1 MLSFVA
7 FQPSMDPM
15 KTLIYTTFLVL
26 LCACQPL
33 FGQGQ
38 GSGDPITLNLKA
50 ASITRAEALTQIN
63 NGLPVNIFFE
73 ADQLGSTPISLDL
86 QDATV
91 REALDAILA
100 GTILS
105 FVDYRDRVYVVG
117 PSITIGTEFDAAYYA
132 AIAARAEADE
142 PADVD
147 PGASGPTPIGSLET
161 LGPDG
166 LAEVSGVITDQN
178 SDETIIGATVQ
189 IENNTT
195 ATVTDTDGSYSLK
208 LRPGSYTM
216 IISYV
221 GFGANRRDINVNG
234 SGTYDIAL
242 GASSTTLAEVVV
254 TEQAADANVGR
265 VQAGVDRLDMEQL
278 EKLPTFMGESDV
290 VKALLLKPGVS
301 SIGEGATGFNVRGGE
316 IDQNLLLMDN
326 GALINS
332 SHALGFFSTYNAD
345 LIKSVDLYKAN
356 MPARFGGRL
365 ASVLDVQLRDGN
377 FDHFRVK
384 AGIGPVTGKVM
395 LEGPIVKE
403 KSSFIFGARS
413 SYANWAIN
421 LASVPEVKASSA
433 FFFDGNL
440 RITQR
445 FGEKS
450 TLILQGYGSQDE
462 FTYNNTFSFDY
473 QTSLGQVT
481 WKQIFSDKLYG
492 DIAFVYNDYTSSQ
505 SDLRSLTA
513 ETVDN
518 GIRYLTVKPV
528 LNYEASEQ
536 LRFEGGLE
544 INRFWINPGTRV
556 RASEASL
563 AQEASLE
570 EEQGLEASAFLSAD
584 YDISD
589 RFSISGGIRF
599 MNYRFLGPNTEFQYE
614 NGIPQRGAITDSIR
628 FGAGDAIT
636 TYNSLQP
643 RLSMRYRLN
652 SQASIRA
659 GYSRTAQFLNQIFV
673 SDSPTPSSQY
683 QLSTR
688 YIPPF
693 LSHNYSL
700 GYFVNRED
708 NNIELGVEIYGRQID
723 QLWDYRD
730 FAEVIVNPTLETEIL
745 VGTGRAYGL
754 ELSAKR
760 KVGTLNGLVSYTLSS
775 TQRKIPGINNG
786 EYYNSNFD
794 KPHNFVATINWNPN
808 KRNTLTANF
817 TYGTGRPV
825 TAPVGNYRV
834 ENGLSVPVYSA
845 RNEVRIPDYHR
856 LDLAYTLGKGY
867 DKTKNFQ
874 TSWTVSLYNVYGR
887 KNAFSVFYTQAPDQ
901 SNVANRLAVLGTVF
915 PAITFNIE
923 TR

>member
-1 MLSFVA
+1 MRTLLLTA
-7 FQPSMDPM
+7 F
-15 KTLIYTTFLVL
+15 LAL
-26 LCACQPL
+26 LCTCVRAQEEL
-33 FGQGQ
+33 
-38 GSGDPITLNLKA
+38 TLTLQA
-50 ASITRAEALTQIN
+50 TSITRADALQQIN
-63 NGLPVNIFFE
+63 DGLPVTIFYE
-73 ADQLGSTPISLDL
+73 ADQLGGAPIKLDL
-86 QDATV
+86 KDVPV
-91 REALDAILA
+91 RDALDKILA
-100 GTILS
+100 GTVLS
-105 FVDYRDRVYVVG
+105 FVDYRDRIYVVG
-117 PSITIGTEFDAAYYA
+117 PSLTIGTEFDAAYYA

-142 PADVD
+142 PTA
-147 PGASGPTPIGSLET
+147 AETAAGPTSIGRLESLGT
-161 LGPDG
+161 DG
-166 LAEVSGVITDQN
+166 LAEVSGTITDAN
-178 SDETIIGATVQ
+178 SGETIIGATVQ

-195 ATVTDTDGSYSLK
+195 ATVTDVDGSYSLK
-208 LRPGSYTM
+208 LRPGNYTM
-216 IISYV
+216 IVSYV
-221 GFGANRRDINVNG
+221 GFGANRRDIAVNG
-234 SGTYDIAL
+234 SGTFDIAL
-242 GASSTTLAEVVV
+242 GQSATTLTEVVV

-265 VQAGVDRLDMEQL
+265 VQAGVDRLDMAQL

-301 SIGEGATGFNVRGGE
+301 SIGEGASGFNVRGGE

-395 LEGPIVKE
+395 LEGPIVKDR
-403 KSSFIFGARS
+403 SSFIFGARS

-421 LASVPEVKASSA
+421 LASVEEVKNSSA

-440 RITQR
+440 RLTQR
-445 FGEKS
+445 IGEKS

-473 QTSLGQVT
+473 QTTLGQAT
-481 WKQIFSDKLYG
+481 WKQIFNDKLFG
-492 DIAFVYNDYTSSQ
+492 EVNAVYNDYTSSQ
-505 SDLRSLTA
+505 SDLRELTA
-513 ETVDN
+513 ETVAN
-518 GIRYLTVKPV
+518 GIRYLTVKPI
-528 LNYEASEQ
+528 LNYEASDKMR
-536 LRFEGGLE
+536 LEGGLE
-544 INRFWINPGTRV
+544 INRFWINPGERV
-556 RASEASL
+556 PASSESFAT
-563 AQEASLE
+563 ANSLE
-570 EEQGLEASAFLSAD
+570 EEQGLESNAFVSME
-584 YDISD
+584 YDVSS
-589 RFSISGGIRF
+589 RFSFSAGLRF
-599 MNYRFLGPNTEFQYE
+599 VDYRFLGPNTEFEYE
-614 NGIPQRGAITDSIR
+614 DGVPQRGRVVDSTR
-628 FGAGDAIT
+628 FGSGETIAS
-636 TYNSLQP
+636 YNSLQP
-643 RLSMRYRLN
+643 RFSMRYRLN
-652 SQASIRA
+652 GTSSLRA

-683 QLSTR
+683 QLSTG

-693 LSHNYSL
+693 LSHSFSI
-700 GYFVNRED
+700 GYFQNRD
-708 NNIELGVEIYGRQID
+708 NNNVELGAEIYYRDID

-730 FAEVIVNPTLETEIL
+730 FANVIVNPTLETEIL

-754 ELSAKR
+754 ELSAER

-786 EYYNSNFD
+786 NYYSSNFD

-825 TAPVGNYRV
+825 TAPIGNYRV
-834 ENGLSVPVYSA
+834 ENGLNVPVYSN

-867 DKTKNFQ
+867 NKTKTFQ

-887 KNAFSVFYTQAPDQ
+887 KNAFSVYYTQAPDQ

>member
-1 MLSFVA
+1 MRILLLTA
-7 FQPSMDPM
+7 FL
-15 KTLIYTTFLVL
+15 TVL
-26 LCACQPL
+26 CTCVRAQSDL
-33 FGQGQ
+33 
-38 GSGDPITLNLKA
+38 TLNLQA
-50 ASITRAEALTQIN
+50 TSITRADALKQIN
-63 NGLPVNIFFE
+63 DGFPVTIFYE
-73 ADQLGSTPISLDL
+73 ADQLGTATIDL
-86 QDATV
+86 NLKDVTV
-91 REALDAILA
+91 REALGKILS
-100 GTILS
+100 GTVLS

-117 PSITIGTEFDAAYYA
+117 SSITIGTEFDAAYYA

-142 PADVD
+142 PTAVET
-147 PGASGPTPIGSLET
+147 ATGPTPIGRLST
-161 LGPDG
+161 LGTDG
-166 LAEVSGVITDQN
+166 LAEISGVITDAN
-178 SDETIIGATVQ
+178 TKETIIGATVQ

-195 ATVTDTDGSYSLK
+195 ATVTDVDGNYTLK

-221 GFGANRRDINVNG
+221 GFGANRREVNVNG
-234 SGTYDIAL
+234 SGTFDIAL
-242 GASSTTLAEVVV
+242 GQNATTLTEIVV

-301 SIGEGATGFNVRGGE
+301 SIGEGASGFNVRGGE

-326 GALINS
+326 GALVNS

-365 ASVLDVQLRDGN
+365 ASVLDVQMRDGN

-384 AGIGPVTGKVM
+384 AGIGPVTGRVM
-395 LEGPIVKE
+395 MEGPIVKD

-421 LASVPEVKASSA
+421 LATVPEVKASSA

-440 RITQR
+440 RVTQR
-445 FGEKS
+445 IGENS

-462 FTYNNTFSFDY
+462 FTFNNTFSFDY
-473 QTSLGQVT
+473 QTNLGQAT
-481 WKQIFSDKLYG
+481 WKQIFNDKLYG

-505 SDLRSLTA
+505 SDLRDLTA
-513 ETVDN
+513 ETVAN
-518 GIRYLTVKPV
+518 GIRFMTIKPV
-528 LNYEASEQ
+528 LNYEASEKM
-536 LRFEGGLE
+536 RFEGGLE
-544 INRFWINPGTRV
+544 INRFWINPGV
-556 RASEASL
+556 RTPASEESIALPSG
-563 AQEASLE
+563 LE
-570 EEQGLEASAFLSAD
+570 EEHGLEASAFGSMD
-584 YDISD
+584 FDVSD
-589 RFSISGGIRF
+589 RFSISAGLRYT
-599 MNYRFLGPNTEFQYE
+599 NYRFLGPNTEFQYE
-614 NGIPQRGAITDSIR
+614 NGFPERGRIVDSTR
-628 FGAGDAIT
+628 FGAGDAIAA
-636 TYNSLQP
+636 YNSLQP
-643 RLSMRYRLN
+643 RLSMRFRLN
-652 SQASIRA
+652 SKSSIRA

-693 LSHNYSL
+693 LSHSVSL

-708 NNIELGVEIYGRQID
+708 NNIELGAEIYARNID

-730 FAEVIVNPTLETEIL
+730 FANVIVNPSLETEIL

-754 ELSAKR
+754 ELSATR

-775 TQRKIPGINNG
+775 TQRKIPGINSG

-825 TAPVGNYRV
+825 TAPIGNYRV
-834 ENGLSVPVYSA
+834 ENGLSVPVYSN

-867 DKTKNFQ
+867 NKTKTFQ

-923 TR
+923 TK

>member
-1 MLSFVA
+1 
-7 FQPSMDPM
+7 
-15 KTLIYTTFLVL
+15 
-26 LCACQPL
+26 
-33 FGQGQ
+33 
-38 GSGDPITLNLKA
+38 
-50 ASITRAEALTQIN
+50 
-63 NGLPVNIFFE
+63 
-73 ADQLGSTPISLDL
+73 
-86 QDATV
+86 

-100 GTILS
+100 GTVLS

-117 PSITIGTEFDAAYYA
+117 PAITIGTEFDAAYYA

-142 PADVD
+142 PTDIA
-147 PGASGPTPIGSLET
+147 PGATGPTPIGSLET
-161 LGPDG
+161 LGADG
-166 LAEVSGVITDQN
+166 LAEVKGVITDQN
-178 SDETIIGATVQ
+178 TGETIIGATVQ

-195 ATVTDTDGSYSLK
+195 ATVTDTDGSYNLK

-221 GFGANRRDINVNG
+221 GFGANRRDVNVNG
-234 SGTYDIAL
+234 SGTFDIAL
-242 GASSTTLAEVVV
+242 GASSTTLTEVVV

-278 EKLPTFMGESDV
+278 EKLPTFLGETDV

-384 AGIGPVTGKVM
+384 AGIGPVTSKIM

-403 KSSFIFGARS
+403 KSSFIFGVRAG
-413 SYANWAIN
+413 YPNWAIN
-421 LASVPEVKASSA
+421 LATVPEVKASSS

-445 FGEKS
+445 FGENS

-462 FTYNNTFSFDY
+462 FTYNNTFAFDY
-473 QTSLGQVT
+473 QTSLGQLT

-492 DIAFVYNDYTSSQ
+492 DLSLVYNDYTSSQ
-505 SDLRSLTA
+505 SDLRPLTA
-513 ETVDN
+513 ETVEN

-528 LNYEASEQ
+528 LNYEASEKLSFQ
-536 LRFEGGLE
+536 GGIE
-544 INRFWINPGTRV
+544 INRFRVNPGSRV
-556 RASEASL
+556 RASEESL
-563 AQEASLE
+563 AQDASLE
-570 EEQGLEASAFLSAD
+570 EEQGLEVSLFLSAD
-584 YDISD
+584 YDFSD
-589 RFSISGGIRF
+589 RFSVSGGIRF

-614 NGIPQRGAITDSIR
+614 NGIPTRGGITDSVR
-628 FGAGDAIT
+628 FSAGEAIAT
-636 TYNSLQP
+636 FNSLQP

-652 SQASIRA
+652 AQASIRA

-708 NNIELGVEIYGRQID
+708 NNIELGIEVYGRQID

-760 KVGTLNGLVSYTLSS
+760 KVGTLNGLVSYTLSR
-775 TQRKIPGINNG
+775 TERKIPGINNG
-786 EYYNSNFD
+786 EFYNSNFD

-834 ENGLSVPVYSA
+834 ENGLSVPVYSG

-867 DKTKNFQ
+867 NKTKSFQ